1 MTDRIFSQENREKI
15 KTGLEMF
22 PEACI
27 LNLSSLGTKLNRG
40 VNIMA
45 AKVDAEKCAG
55 CESCVGACPVEA
67 IKMVDGKAVVDEG
80 ACVECG
86 ACVGECPC
94 EAISI

>member
-1 MTDRIFSQENREKI
+1 
-15 KTGLEMF
+15 
-22 PEACI
+22 
-27 LNLSSLGTKLNRG
+27 
-40 VNIMA
+40 MA
-45 AKVDAEKCAG
+45 AKIDAEKCAG

-67 IKMVDGKAVVDEG
+67 IKMVDGKAVIDEG